1 MGVLLL
7 VIVFVLVLVS
17 RSPAR
22 ARSRAHAAQHGDDA
36 HTESFCRC
44 CGLRVDQSL
53 KSKEV
58 NDRGAFHGRT
68 SRNGVEASALP
79 LGGLACS
86 LCDVERDGNR
96 RASEL
101 VSKFAVTA
109 RHLLQDLKG
118 ECRELQGA
126 LVDVEPLKIQHV
138 FLIGRCADWLRRF
151 AHAQDYVSRGRGR

>member
-1 MGVLLL
+1 VFLIVGGRFTDAAGDERGVLLL
-7 VIVFVLVLVS
+7 VIVFVLVVVR

-22 ARSRAHAAQHGDDA
+22 ARSPAHAAEHGDDA
-36 HTESFCRC
+36 HTESFRRC
-44 CGLRVDQSL
+44 CGLWINQRL

-58 NDRGAFHGRT
+58 NDCGTFHSRT

-79 LGGLACS
+79 LGCVACS

-101 VSKFAVTA
+101 VRKFPVTA

-126 LVDVEPLKIQHV
+126 LIDVEPLKI
-138 FLIGRCADWLRRF
+138 
-151 AHAQDYVSRGRGR
+151 